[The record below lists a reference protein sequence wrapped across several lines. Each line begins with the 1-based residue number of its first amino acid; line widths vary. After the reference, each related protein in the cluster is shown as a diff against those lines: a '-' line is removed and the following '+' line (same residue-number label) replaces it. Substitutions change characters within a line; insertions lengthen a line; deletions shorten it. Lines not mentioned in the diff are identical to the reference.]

1 MRKSNEQVD
10 RIEKALVRAHRKQ
23 KAPDLPPEWREHVMR
38 HIRRLYTDGREAETR
53 PSTALVFQRAV
64 LPFATATGLVAVAL
78 LGYMLSALPAME
90 QDLFS
95 VLTQDPSGLL
105 AMQALGL

>member
-1 MRKSNEQVD
+1 MRKPKEQID
-10 RIEKALVRAHRKQ
+10 KIEKALAQAHREQ

-38 HIRRLYTDGREAETR
+38 HIRRLYADRPKAER
-53 PSTALVFQRAV
+53 WPSTALVFQRAV
-64 LPFATATGLVAVAL
+64 LPFATATGLIAAAL

-105 AMQALGL
+105 TMQALGL